1 MCGKSV
7 NSVTPHYRCSVER
20 THKQLNTHTMKT
32 HVKKGDNVLVIAGK
46 NKGKRGVVLS
56 VNAKKQTVTVEGA
69 RILKKATKPTE
80 SDPEGG
86 IKDIDGPIHISNV
99 KKES

>member
-1 MCGKSV
+1 
-7 NSVTPHYRCSVER
+7 
-20 THKQLNTHTMKT
+20 MKT
-32 HVKKGDNVLVIAGK
+32 HVKKGDTVLVIAGK

-56 VNAKKQTVTVEGA
+56 VNAAKQTVIVEGA
-69 RILKKATKPTE
+69 RTLKKATKPSE

-99 KKES
+99 KKVS